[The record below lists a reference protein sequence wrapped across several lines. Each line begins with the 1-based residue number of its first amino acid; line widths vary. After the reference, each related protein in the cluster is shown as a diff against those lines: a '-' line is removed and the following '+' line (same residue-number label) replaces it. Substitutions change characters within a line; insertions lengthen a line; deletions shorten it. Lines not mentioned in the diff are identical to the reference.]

1 MPVQIQE
8 LVIRA
13 TINEGVHTV
22 AGAKGEN
29 ASAGS
34 EKDKEEIIH
43 ECIERIMELLKTKTE
58 R

>member
-13 TINEGVHTV
+13 TINEDVIAPATDNGKN
-22 AGAKGEN
+22 APAADAK
-29 ASAGS
+29 
-34 EKDKEEIIH
+34 DREEIIH

>member
-8 LVIRA
+8 LIIRA
-13 TINEGVHTV
+13 SINEDVVTPSTD
-22 AGAKGEN
+22 KGKYAP
-29 ASAGS
+29 ASDS
-34 EKDKEEIIH
+34 KDKEEIIH